1 MYPDNYMNPMN
12 NPMTNPNYGYNRM
25 QQVQQMQRAINPQV
39 PIKEQKDLG
48 LTNDILMETFKS
60 AIKPLKYSDKE
71 VYDEVVDKLYKE
83 CYGEHFSDWLAEKA
97 VENFKNVDGTEG
109 AHWSVEQIDDVIRQ
123 YGIKCIGF
131 NRWDLYFVM
140 NMLYSDYYNV
150 LGSDTAT
157 YVKMSKAW
165 FEDPDVSEGKAYRY
179 YMQVAKA

>member
-1 MYPDNYMNPMN
+1 MVKFI
-12 NPMTNPNYGYNRM
+12 
-25 QQVQQMQRAINPQV
+25 Q
-39 PIKEQKDLG
+39 IKEQKDLG